1 MTGIRHHRSHQCFKV
16 IAGALEI
23 RGTHQLKP
31 PSREDADGVP
41 LLAIRSIR
49 VALHYQA
56 SGRLFIAVNGF
67 EHGCSGSGIQEEGA
81 KSIDA
86 TGACYQGQSADQS
99 VVSWCIGGRIQQ
111 SQHGTAPK
119 IHPLLDEIPR
129 RSRRSSQRCWVS
141 CSAHGWTA
149 ADAASGKACRP
160 WRRPGRSAIPHRWD
174 PADPVG

>member
-1 MTGIRHHRSHQCFKV
+1 QTIETAHKIGQIRIIQEEMQGLDPLATAAQLELVFATHCFDADKALVGSESTTDAGQLMTGIRHHRSHQCFKV

-111 SQHGTAPK
+111 SQHGTAP
-119 IHPLLDEIPR
+119 
-129 RSRRSSQRCWVS
+129 
-141 CSAHGWTA
+141 
-149 ADAASGKACRP
+149 
-160 WRRPGRSAIPHRWD
+160 
-174 PADPVG
+174 